1 LSVVYHPDWDLSEK
15 GKKDV
20 ERHHKKIDDVLR
32 KNVKDVIAEES
43 IITKRK
49 GKTIK
54 VPIRGLKDYK
64 FVHDTKKQKK
74 QGVGQG
80 KGKPGDVI
88 VRQPK
93 KQGEPG
99 KPGDK
104 PGEDYIEAEVDI
116 DYFIK
121 IMFED
126 LGLPWIEEKDKAY
139 QLIPS
144 GWKFDRVSKTGIM
157 PRLHRKRSLLEA
169 LKRVE
174 SYIKEIMD
182 VTGCSYED
190 ASRALSQTNGDLEE
204 ATELVLQGKVDQSV
218 SLYTVDFED
227 DDLRFKTL
235 EQDYRLHSNAVV
247 LAMMD
252 TSGSMTIDK
261 KYLCRSLL
269 FWIVEFLKRVYDFV
283 DIRFIVHTTEAKIVD
298 EDTFFRK
305 GESGGTY
312 CWTALDKAL
321 YLIETEYP
329 INEWNVYV
337 IYVSDGEDFDSNKT
351 CQYIK
356 KLLDKK
362 VNMFSYVEVKPL
374 EAYGLLNL
382 YHNGSTLMQKIKER
396 WKPKCTS
403 ELGAEF
409 CRRDDIRLIT
419 AVIKGKNHVYPAL
432 KHILFDKGGRYGRT
446 RS

>member
-1 LSVVYHPDWDLSEK
+1 VIYHPDWDLSEK

-49 GKTIK
+49 GKTVK

-64 FVHDTKKQKK
+64 FIHDTSKQKK
-74 QGVGQG
+74 RGVGQG

-88 VRQPK
+88 ARRPK
-93 KQGEPG
+93 EGNGPG

-144 GWKFDRVSKTGIM
+144 GWKFDKVSKTGIM
-157 PRLHRKRSLLEA
+157 SRLHKKRSLLEA

-174 SYIKEIMD
+174 GYIKEITD
-182 VTGCSYED
+182 VTKCSYEE
-190 ASRALSQTNGDLEE
+190 ASRALSQSNGDLEE
-204 ATELVLQGKVDQSV
+204 AIDLVLQGKVDQST
-218 SLYTVDFED
+218 SLFTVNFED

-252 TSGSMTIDK
+252 TSGSMTPDK

-269 FWIVEFLKRVYDFV
+269 FWIVEFLRRVYDFV

-329 INEWNVYV
+329 VNEWNVYV
-337 IYVSDGEDFDSNKT
+337 IYVSDGEDFDPDKT
-351 CQYIK
+351 CQYIE
-356 KLLDKK
+356 KLLDKR
-362 VNMFSYVEVKPL
+362 VNMFSYVEVKPTETYSL
-374 EAYGLLNL
+374 SDL
-382 YHNGSTLMQKIKER
+382 YYNANTLMQRIKEK
-396 WKPKCTS
+396 WKLECTDDLS
-403 ELGAEF
+403 TEF

-432 KHILFDKGGRYGRT
+432 KHILFDKGSRNGKKG
-446 RS
+446 S

>member
-1 LSVVYHPDWDLSEK
+1 VV
-15 GKKDV
+15 
-20 ERHHKKIDDVLR
+20 
-32 KNVKDVIAEES
+32 
-43 IITKRK
+43 
-49 GKTIK
+49 
-54 VPIRGLKDYK
+54 
-64 FVHDTKKQKK
+64 
-74 QGVGQG
+74 QG

-88 VRQPK
+88 ARRPK
-93 KQGEPG
+93 EGNGPG

-144 GWKFDRVSKTGIM
+144 GWKFDKVSKTGIM
-157 PRLHRKRSLLEA
+157 SRLHKKRSLLEA

-174 SYIKEIMD
+174 GYIKEITD
-182 VTGCSYED
+182 VTKCSYEE
-190 ASRALSQTNGDLEE
+190 ASRALSQSNGDLEE
-204 ATELVLQGKVDQSV
+204 AIDLVLQGKVDQST
-218 SLYTVDFED
+218 SLFTVNFED

-252 TSGSMTIDK
+252 TSGSMTPDK

-269 FWIVEFLKRVYDFV
+269 FWIVEFLRRVYDFV

-329 INEWNVYV
+329 VNEWNVYV
-337 IYVSDGEDFDSNKT
+337 IYVSDGEDFDPDKT
-351 CQYIK
+351 CQYIE
-356 KLLDKK
+356 KLLDKR
-362 VNMFSYVEVKPL
+362 VNMFSYVEVKPTETYSL
-374 EAYGLLNL
+374 SDL
-382 YHNGSTLMQKIKER
+382 YYNANTLMQRIKEK
-396 WKPKCTS
+396 WKLECTDDLS
-403 ELGAEF
+403 TEF

-432 KHILFDKGGRYGRT
+432 KHILFDKGSRNGKKG
-446 RS
+446 S

>member
-1 LSVVYHPDWDLSEK
+1 MSVIYHPDWDLSEK

-49 GKTIK
+49 GKTVK

-64 FVHDTKKQKK
+64 FIHDTSKQKK
-74 QGVGQG
+74 EGVGQG

-88 VRQPK
+88 ARRPK
-93 KQGEPG
+93 EGNGPG

-144 GWKFDRVSKTGIM
+144 GWKFDKVSKTGIM
-157 PRLHRKRSLLEA
+157 SRLHKKRSLLEA

-174 SYIKEIMD
+174 GYIKEITD
-182 VTGCSYED
+182 VTKCSYEE
-190 ASRALSQTNGDLEE
+190 ASRALSQSNGDLEE
-204 ATELVLQGKVDQSV
+204 AIDLVLQGKVDQST
-218 SLYTVDFED
+218 SLFTINFED

-252 TSGSMTIDK
+252 TSGSMTPDK

-269 FWIVEFLKRVYDFV
+269 FWIVEFLRRVYDFV

-329 INEWNVYV
+329 VNEWNVYV
-337 IYVSDGEDFDSNKT
+337 IYVSDGEDFDPDKT
-351 CQYIK
+351 CQYIE
-356 KLLDKK
+356 KLLDKR
-362 VNMFSYVEVKPL
+362 VNMFSYVEVKPTETYSL
-374 EAYGLLNL
+374 SDL
-382 YHNGSTLMQKIKER
+382 YYNANTLMQRIKEK
-396 WKPKCTS
+396 WKLECIDD
-403 ELGAEF
+403 LGTEF

-419 AVIKGKNHVYPAL
+419 AVIRGKNHVYPAL
-432 KHILFDKGGRYGRT
+432 KHILFDKGSRNGKKG
-446 RS
+446 S